1 MPRKKATT
9 AAAIEEQKTTEE
21 VAEAKQ
27 VTKTKTTSTK
37 AAVKTYNP
45 NEYTTV
51 KSGFH
56 GRLFYK
62 DKTTGETYEWSE
74 FGDEVDM
81 TVGELKRARSA
92 QPRFFT
98 DNWWILNDA
107 DLLEFLRAER
117 YYENAFDEQKME
129 ELFSMTAV
137 EIKAA
142 TESLSDGQR
151 QSVIFEARS
160 RIASGQLNDLRVVK
174 ALEESLQAELM
185 PE

>member
-1 MPRKKATT
+1 MPRKKAVTT
-9 AAAIEEQKTTEE
+9 TTEEQKDAEVVAKTE
-21 VAEAKQ
+21 Q
-27 VTKTKTTSTK
+27 VIKTKTSSAK
-37 AAVKTYNP
+37 AAVKTFNP

-56 GRLFYK
+56 GRLFYR

-98 DNWWILNDA
+98 DNWWILNDPE
-107 DLLEFLRAER
+107 LVEFLRAER

-129 ELFSMTAV
+129 ELFAMTAA

-142 TESLSDGQR
+142 TENLSDGQR

-174 ALEESLQAELM
+174 ALEESLQAELI

>member
-9 AAAIEEQKTTEE
+9 AATATEQPITEAAVE
-21 VAEAKQ
+21 AEQ
-27 VTKTKTTSTK
+27 VTTTKTK

-45 NEYTTV
+45 NEYATV

-98 DNWWILNDA
+98 DNWWILGDPG
-107 DLLEFLRAER
+107 LVEFLRAER
-117 YYENAFDEQKME
+117 YYENAFDEQKMN
-129 ELFSMTAV
+129 ELFSMSAAQ
-137 EIKAA
+137 IKAA
-142 TESLSDGQR
+142 TENLSEGQR

-160 RIASGQLNDLRVVK
+160 RISSGRLNDLRAVK